1 MDAQNLER
9 IRLAD
14 GRLVEAAKDV
24 KVLSQLA
31 WPARLL
37 EEFLRHWKAKNPRLP
52 EAPRARAQ
60 FGDNADE
67 LRAVMAACDLD
78 EPIGRYLYRTAR
90 SYVTAVRMVERVGTP
105 EFTQRSI
112 ELYGAPN
119 DRIGPNAVTNLEAA
133 EQFLS
138 LTDDF
143 REVADAAE
151 EVCLRP
157 EYVVERLQERL
168 APVFVAHPIL
178 VEVDPEMASKAAAGA
193 TRVRI
198 RGATCFSP
206 QDIMQLAEH
215 EVFVHSL
222 TSINGREQPVLRSM
236 GLGAP
241 RTTATQ
247 EGMATFAELITNAMD
262 LPRLRRLA
270 LRVKAIQMG
279 LDGADFIDLFRFF
292 LAAGQTEEESYYSS
306 ARVFRGGDVRGRV
319 VFTKDVVYLQGLISV
334 HTFFLKAIHQGRPEY
349 IRDLFAGRMALGDVL
364 DLDAYFRAGAIAP
377 PRYEPAWIK
386 NQPTLAAFLIY
397 SIFNTR
403 LEIGGLELSDFHE
416 PLPEP
421 GDA

>member
-1 MDAQNLER
+1 MDVGNLER
-9 IRLAD
+9 IKSAD
-14 GRLVEAAKDV
+14 GRLVAAAKDV
-24 KVLSQLA
+24 KVLSHLA

-37 EEFLRHWKAKNPRLP
+37 EEFLRRWKERNPRLP
-52 EAPRARAQ
+52 EPPRTRVQ
-60 FGDNADE
+60 FSGNVDE
-67 LRAVMAACDLD
+67 LRAVMADCDLE
-78 EPIGRYLYRTAR
+78 EPVGRYMFRTAR
-90 SYVTAVRMVERVGTP
+90 SYVTAARMVERMGTP
-105 EFTQRSI
+105 EFTRRSI
-112 ELYGAPN
+112 ALYGAPG
-119 DRIGPNAVTNLEAA
+119 DRIGPNAVTNLGAA
-133 EQFLS
+133 EQFLA

-143 REVADAAE
+143 RGVCDGPE
-151 EVCLRP
+151 EACLRP
-157 EYVVERLQERL
+157 EYVVERLQERM
-168 APVFVAHPIL
+168 APIFVEHRIA
-178 VEVDPEMASKAAAGA
+178 VEVDPEMAAKAAAGA
-193 TRVRI
+193 SRVRI
-198 RGATCFSP
+198 RGATCFSA
-206 QDIMQLAEH
+206 QDITQLAEH

-279 LDGADFIDLFRFF
+279 LDGADFIDVFRFF
-292 LAAGQTEEESYYSS
+292 LAAGQTEEESYYSA

-403 LEIGGLELSDFHE
+403 LEIGGLELADFHE
-416 PLPEP
+416 EAPSL
-421 GDA
+421 DAD